1 MHLKQDWH
9 DIIFQVNRF
18 LRITDKIMNDKLYDT
33 YGIVRKIEFKI
44 NMILC
49 KLVKQKQLSI
59 SSFSDQIYGN
69 RHDI

>member
-1 MHLKQDWH
+1 M
-9 DIIFQVNRF
+9 INY
-18 LRITDKIMNDKLYDT
+18 YDT

-59 SSFSDQIYGN
+59 SSFSNKIYGN